1 MGLISVDSL
10 LTRATQFIQLRK
22 DKDALLR
29 LLSLE
34 VRINTVLLEPFF
46 RDTADKPTDEM
57 VVAVANE
64 LETDVIE
71 QVFVLGEA
79 PTATFSQLKDLHF
92 GDEGSDD
99 PVTGG
104 LMSLYVR
111 MNVLKKFAR
120 LRKEH
125 ISPKVLLWVRLRNV
139 YTDLKRVGEAL
150 GKGDEKRSG

>member
-1 MGLISVDSL
+1 MGLLSVDSL
-10 LTRATQFIQLRK
+10 LTRTTQFIQLRK
-22 DKDALLR
+22 DKGALLR

-46 RDTADKPTDEM
+46 RDTADKLTDEM

-71 QVFVLGEA
+71 PNFVLGA
-79 PTATFSQLKDLHF
+79 AHTATFSQLDALHF
-92 GDEGSDD
+92 GDEDSDD

-111 MNVLKKFAR
+111 MNALKKFAR
-120 LRKEH
+120 LKKEYV
-125 ISPKVLLWVRLRNV
+125 SPKVRLQVRLKNV
-139 YTDLKRVGEAL
+139 FTDLRRVGEAL
-150 GKGDEKRSG
+150 AKEDEKR